1 MHGMQG
7 GNLTGHVEAIDRH
20 RWRLIVNLPA
30 ATAGTRRRYP
40 RTVRTVDASSKR
52 AAERALSDWIAEL
65 EAHDCTDPS
74 RLIVSELCRRWIDA
88 IDVRPK
94 TRQFYSDNVR
104 LHIAPTLGA
113 MLARD
118 LRPSHLTALYAT
130 LRDRG
135 LSETSRHH
143 VHATVR
149 AAFSWAGREELVD
162 RNPAEYVQDPPRQS
176 RRDVV
181 TWTQDD
187 IARGLHTA
195 DGLQVLVPLALGA
208 WAGLRAGE
216 MCGLRWPDCDL
227 DAGVLHI
234 VRSLEQ
240 TRDGLH
246 VVAPKS
252 SAGVRDVP
260 IPRQLVEILRDEKVA
275 MDEMS
280 LAHHGAW
287 NREQHVCC
295 RQSGEPMRP
304 NDLSSSWR
312 RFCARHALPVVRL
325 HDLRHS
331 YATELFEQ
339 GGTDKERMLKVVQ
352 ERLGHAQS
360 STTADIYLHVTE
372 HASRAATDEQERRI
386 DVALAKVAQNSH
398 VISTRVISLDERRRQ
413 KRRK

>member
-1 MHGMQG
+1 
-7 GNLTGHVEAIDRH
+7 
-20 RWRLIVNLPA
+20 
-30 ATAGTRRRYP
+30 
-40 RTVRTVDASSKR
+40 
-52 AAERALSDWIAEL
+52 
-65 EAHDCTDPS
+65 
-74 RLIVSELCRRWIDA
+74 
-88 IDVRPK
+88 
-94 TRQFYSDNVR
+94 VR
-104 LHIAPTLGA
+104 LHIVPVLGA

-118 LRPSHLTALYAT
+118 LRPSHLTALYAAK
-130 LRDRG
+130 RDSG
-135 LSETSRHH
+135 LSETSRRH

-187 IARGLHTA
+187 VAHGLKAA
-195 DGLQVLVPLALGA
+195 DGLQVFVPLALGA

-216 MCGLRWPDCDL
+216 ICGLQWGDCDL

-252 SAGVRDVP
+252 AAGVRDVP

-275 MDEMS
+275 MDEMC
-280 LAHHGAW
+280 LAHRGAW
-287 NREQHVCC
+287 NRDQHVCC

-304 NDLSSSWR
+304 NDLSSAWR
-312 RFCARHALPVVRL
+312 RFCARHDLPIVRL

-360 STTADIYLHVTE
+360 STTADIYLHVTQR
-372 HASRAATDEQERRI
+372 ASRAATDEQERRI
-386 DVALAKVAQNSH
+386 DVALAEVAQNSH
-398 VISTRVISLDERRRQ
+398 FVSTRVVSLDERRR
-413 KRRK
+413 RKSLQTT